1 MTNTPALEELAHLLE
16 QGAFKTRIASRLP
29 MSEAAQAH
37 RITEQGGL
45 RGRVVLTFA
54 NLDAAHD

>member
-1 MTNTPALEELAHLLE
+1 M
-16 QGAFKTRIASRLP
+16 RLP

-45 RGRVVLTFA
+45 RGRVVLTFLA
-54 NLDAAHD
+54 